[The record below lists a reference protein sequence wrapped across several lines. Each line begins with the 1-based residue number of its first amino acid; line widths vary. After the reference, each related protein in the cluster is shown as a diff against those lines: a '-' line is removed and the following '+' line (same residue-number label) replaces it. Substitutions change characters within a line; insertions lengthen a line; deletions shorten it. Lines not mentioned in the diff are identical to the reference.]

1 MRLANAMASLPSML
15 MNIGT
20 FEVYCAP
27 LAAML
32 DKDGF
37 VDLAIGV
44 PFEDIEASNAIDAGA
59 VNVIPG
65 SVGGLTAQNDQILFQ
80 SAAGMM
86 GTSESFDR
94 FGDALAAG
102 NIKPATS
109 LSSDQLEDL
118 AVRVSG
124 ENMGTSDS
132 GAVQFFYGKSGV
144 GLSKWDKFITLDT
157 F

>member
-1 MRLANAMASLPSML
+1 
-15 MNIGT
+15 
-20 FEVYCAP
+20 
-27 LAAML
+27 
-32 DKDGF
+32 
-37 VDLAIGV
+37 
-44 PFEDIEASNAIDAGA
+44 
-59 VNVIPG
+59 
-65 SVGGLTAQNDQILFQ
+65 
-80 SAAGMM
+80 MM

-102 NIKPATS
+102 NIKPVTS
-109 LSSDQLEDL
+109 FSSDQLEDL

-144 GLSKWDKFITLDT
+144 GLSKWDKFIALDT